1 MTFSLETRRLRLRAL
16 EPDDLD
22 FVALML
28 ADPMVMRFYPRL
40 YTRDEAVMWIDRQRE
55 RYARDGH
62 GLWIAEDRPSGTP
75 VGQVGLVMQS
85 VDGEALPEIGYLLHH
100 RWWKKGLATEAACA
114 VRDWAFEVRRYTR
127 LVSLIRPVNSP
138 SRRVAERV
146 GMRRWKACVH
156 AGVAHDVY
164 AIEGVAPL
172 P

>member
-1 MTFSLETRRLRLRAL
+1 MNFSLETPRLRLRAF

-40 YTRDEAVMWIDRQRE
+40 YTRDEAVTWIDRQRE

-62 GLWIAEDRPSGTP
+62 GLWIAEDRPSGAP
-75 VGQVGLVMQS
+75 VGQVGLVMQG
-85 VDGEALPEIGYLLHH
+85 VDGEALPEIGYLLQH

-114 VRDWAFEVRRYTR
+114 VRDWAFEVPRYAR

-146 GMRRWKACVH
+146 GMRRWKECVH
-156 AGVAHDVY
+156 AGLTHDVY
-164 AIEGVAPL
+164 AIERVEAQ
-172 P
+172 